1 MEDIEVNFEA
11 ALYVQTMV
19 TCCILIFNW
28 KKKKRTPLF
37 FVFSPRLGAFQMI
50 QSVPLNC
57 ISIKGLKMEKGC
69 F

>member
-28 KKKKRTPLF
+28 KKKRELPF
-37 FVFSPRLGAFQMI
+37 FLFSPRDW
-50 QSVPLNC
+50 
-57 ISIKGLKMEKGC
+57 GL
-69 F
+69 FR